1 MNWSYEIE
9 FHYTPDLLKKN
20 LVCAYLLCPVIDFLG
35 TDLDSLDMNFAQ
47 ALVEIQDI
55 LPDDYDYLETPV
67 ACFPTDFHW
76 GYYMELDKDRTHR
89 LIRQWPGVVEAP
101 LKT

>member
-1 MNWSYEIE
+1 M
-9 FHYTPDLLKKN
+9 
-20 LVCAYLLCPVIDFLG
+20 IDFLG

-55 LPDDYDYLETPV
+55 LLDDYDYLETPV

-101 LKT
+101 LKTLLVPIPHRNLRLNTEAPTTPRSSAWW